1 MTSLINQKKLRFNSG
16 SMYYI
21 PRGKTAESSEVSIS
35 SVTDLGIAPNRF
47 RLFWPLQ
54 ALNPVTDVFLWGWH
68 QLPPSFIPITRA
80 ENSLHPHQR
89 SSKAKSYT
97 SSIPVNY
104 NVLYANR
111 FCQWGAFLSDSES
124 KKRDRGHLLT
134 VLVSVSHV
142 CSSHVPHHI
151 SSHQFCGCERKLM

>member
-54 ALNPVTDVFLWGWH
+54 ALNPVTDMFLWGWH

-80 ENSLHPHQR
+80 E
-89 SSKAKSYT
+89 K
-97 SSIPVNY
+97 
-104 NVLYANR
+104 
-111 FCQWGAFLSDSES
+111 
-124 KKRDRGHLLT
+124 LLT
-134 VLVSVSHV
+134 PPSEEQQSQKLHFLNTSQLQCPVCKQVLPVR
-142 CSSHVPHHI
+142 CI
-151 SSHQFCGCERKLM
+151 LE